1 MAFDWVIDSKEKRI
15 TVCAEDE
22 FTFADMV
29 NYLDAIA
36 GANVLAY
43 RQLLDVSKALS
54 KITPGEAIE
63 LGVRMRM
70 QNEAAE
76 TGPVAVVLTEHQF
89 EPLARL
95 LGIMATADRPMR
107 LFTQLE
113 SAKRWIASA
122 PTGEATGAT
131 AEPQSEPMYSKLAS
145 STKRKGPHTPLRT
158 PPPRH

>member
-1 MAFDWVIDSKEKRI
+1 MAFDWVIDSKEKQI

-22 FTFADMV
+22 FTFADV
-29 NYLDAIA
+29 VSYLDAIA

-43 RQLLDVSKALS
+43 RQLLDFSKALT
-54 KITPGEAIE
+54 KITPGQAIE

-70 QNEAAE
+70 QNGEAM
-76 TGPVAVVLTEHQF
+76 TGPVAIVLTEDQF

-113 SAKRWIASA
+113 TAKRWLASA
-122 PTGEATGAT
+122 PTG
-131 AEPQSEPMYSKLAS
+131 Q
-145 STKRKGPHTPLRT
+145 
-158 PPPRH
+158 